1 MSPEYEK
8 LMSNESS
15 EEKLSEDECKKLNN
29 YLAKLDISSIH
40 PDKYDEI
47 ERYLFWQLSLDSVEP
62 EIIEVLDKLHKSI
75 CDQH

>member
-15 EEKLSEDECKKLNN
+15 EEKLSADECKKLNN
-29 YLAKLDISSIH
+29 YLAKLNISSIH

-47 ERYLFWQLSLDSVEP
+47 ERYLFGQLSLNGVEP
-62 EIIEVLDKLHKSI
+62 EIIEALDKLHKSI
-75 CDQH
+75 CNPH